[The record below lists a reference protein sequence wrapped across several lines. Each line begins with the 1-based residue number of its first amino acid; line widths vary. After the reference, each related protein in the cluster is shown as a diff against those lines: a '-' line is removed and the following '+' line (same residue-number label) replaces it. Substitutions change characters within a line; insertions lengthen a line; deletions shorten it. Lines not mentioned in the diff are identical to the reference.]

1 MASAASGV
9 LDHVEADNDDDD
21 DDDGDGDEDE
31 DDDDDDGDE
40 DDEGDEDD
48 DDDDDINNDM
58 KVPYFRSSILS
69 GSAVSIAIAS
79 STDGPIAVYGIL
91 LRS

>member
-1 MASAASGV
+1 
-9 LDHVEADNDDDD
+9 
-21 DDDGDGDEDE
+21 
-31 DDDDDDGDE
+31 
-40 DDEGDEDD
+40 
-48 DDDDDINNDM
+48 M

-69 GSAVSIAIAS
+69 ESAVSIAIAS

>member
-9 LDHVEADNDDDD
+9 PDHVEADNDDDD
-21 DDDGDGDEDE
+21 GDDG
-31 DDDDDDGDE
+31 DGDE
-40 DDEGDEDD
+40 DDEGDE
-48 DDDDDINNDM
+48 DDDDINNDM
-58 KVPYFRSSILS
+58 KVPYFRSSVLS
-69 GSAVSIAIAS
+69 ELAVSIATAS

>member
-21 DDDGDGDEDE
+21 DDDGD
-31 DDDDDDGDE
+31 DDGDGDE
-40 DDEGDEDD
+40 DGGDDD

-58 KVPYFRSSILS
+58 KFPYFRSSILS